1 MNRKALRKAVV
12 RAALTMASAVA
23 FTVILKTVYRLFG
36 PAGIGILVVVCLFL
50 SMVAIFYLMF
60 KDER

>member
-12 RAALTMASAVA
+12 SAALTMASAVA

-36 PAGIGILVVVCLFL
+36 PACTGILVLVCLFL
-50 SMVAIFYLMF
+50 LMVACFYVMF

>member
-1 MNRKALRKAVV
+1 MNRKVLRKAVV
-12 RAALTMASAVA
+12 SAALTMASAVA
-23 FTVILKTVYRLFG
+23 FAVILKTVYRLFG
-36 PAGIGILVVVCLFL
+36 PAGSFVLVGVFLLL